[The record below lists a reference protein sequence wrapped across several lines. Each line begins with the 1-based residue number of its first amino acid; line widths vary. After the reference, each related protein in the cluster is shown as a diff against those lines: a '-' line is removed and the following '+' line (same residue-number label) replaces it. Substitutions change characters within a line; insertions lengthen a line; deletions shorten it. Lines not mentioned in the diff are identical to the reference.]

1 MTIECE
7 IIDYEQS
14 YSHCHPILCKK
25 KHYKYYKNDD
35 VCNLKDANKKNQYYL
50 QICKKFA
57 EQSNVEC
64 AKHSALL
71 IYDDQILSVGV
82 NRYILSKF
90 NSRHSHLYFTNNREY
105 KNKYKINSNFDAF
118 TIHAEIDVFIKAYTK
133 IPKSILKQLDLTLY
147 VVRSQNHCLTLSKP
161 CDKCQKF
168 LKQFK
173 YLKIYFS
180 L

>member
-7 IIDYEQS
+7 MG
-14 YSHCHPILCKK
+14 HCNQTLCKK
-25 KHYKYYKNDD
+25 RNYKYYKNEYDSD
-35 VCNLKDANKKNQYYL
+35 FKDPNKKNQYYL

-71 IYDDQILSVGV
+71 IYDEQILSVGV

-133 IPKSILKQLDLTLY
+133 IPKNILKQLPLTLY

-180 L
+180 I